1 MGFSIAALPFT
12 VRSLSMLPLLP
23 ASLVDVN
30 NGESLFGEKEQAR
43 LLAAEQLPCMLRV
56 LLDKLTLFSLFSSL
70 VWHLARMCF
79 VQVGRLERCCC
90 CLHGLHCDS
99 SDMNDALRMYI
110 ILLIQDVSLAS
121 ASWLAV
127 GNTFL

>member
-1 MGFSIAALPFT
+1 
-12 VRSLSMLPLLP
+12 MLPLLP